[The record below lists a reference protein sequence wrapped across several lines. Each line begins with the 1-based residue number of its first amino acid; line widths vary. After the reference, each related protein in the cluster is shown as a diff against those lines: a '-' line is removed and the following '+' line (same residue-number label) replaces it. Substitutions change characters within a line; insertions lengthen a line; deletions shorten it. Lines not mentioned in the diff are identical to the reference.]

1 VTDPLTATDRSRLQ
15 SATLGATEAGWD
27 ESNAPSWATGTLTHS
42 AKPVEERLTELIND
56 VIDQGDRLRADLDL
70 GPTRTI
76 RVFAVGDSITSGAY
90 SQDGTGYRRYLP
102 GHLGRRRIAP
112 TITVC
117 DYPGQTLRYVAPIA
131 LGQLST
137 VQPDVV
143 LVHLGT
149 NDAMQND
156 LGDWQNRLAT
166 FVDSILASSA
176 TVRVVVA
183 RIGLNRDSTVNARQA
198 TVNGYIDA
206 VVSARQAGGRVT
218 SADMVP
224 VCPSRWTTDGIHPM
238 DTSYRLMSGVWTEAI
253 MRILPAS

>member
-1 VTDPLTATDRSRLQ
+1 VTDPLTTADRSKLQ

-27 ESNAPSWATGTLTHS
+27 ESNAPSWATGTMTHN
-42 AKPVEERLTELIND
+42 AKAVEDRLTALLAD
-56 VIDQGDRLRADLDL
+56 LVDQGDRLRTDLGL

-76 RVFAVGDSITSGAY
+76 KVYCVGDSITSGAY

-112 TITVC
+112 TISVC
-117 DYPGQTLRYVAPIA
+117 AYPGQTLRYVAPIA
-131 LGQLST
+131 LAALPT

-156 LGDWQNRLAT
+156 MADWQNRLDA
-166 FVDSILASSA
+166 FIGSILASSP

-183 RIGLNRDSTVNARQA
+183 RIGLNRDATVNARQA
-198 TVNGYIDA
+198 SINGYIDA

-224 VCPSRWTTDGIHPM
+224 VCPSRWTVDGIHPM